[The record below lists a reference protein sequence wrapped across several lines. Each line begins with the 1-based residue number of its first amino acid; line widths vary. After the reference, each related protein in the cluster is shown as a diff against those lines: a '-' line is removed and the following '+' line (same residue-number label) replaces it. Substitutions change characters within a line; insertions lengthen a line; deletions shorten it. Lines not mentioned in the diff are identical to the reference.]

1 MSELAKMTGQP
12 VEHAIGG
19 TVYTLAPL
27 TVGDFAALEAHIRQR
42 RIGAY
47 KDACRDLDPV
57 IVATGI
63 EHILRDP
70 VDSASDPSIDSTIFL
85 LWRSIHKHHKA
96 VTLEQVGEMVT
107 LSNMAEITGIIKALG
122 APEKNLSRAEAES

>member
-42 RIGAY
+42 RVAEY
-47 KDACRDLDPV
+47 KKACADLDPV

-70 VDSASDPSIDSTIFL
+70 VDAAGDASISSTIFL
-85 LWRSIHKHHKA
+85 LWRSMSKYNTITLDDVGDL
-96 VTLEQVGEMVT
+96 VTLA
-107 LSNMAEITGIIKALG
+107 NMAEVIAIIKALG
-122 APEKNLSRAEAES
+122 APEKNVSRAEAES